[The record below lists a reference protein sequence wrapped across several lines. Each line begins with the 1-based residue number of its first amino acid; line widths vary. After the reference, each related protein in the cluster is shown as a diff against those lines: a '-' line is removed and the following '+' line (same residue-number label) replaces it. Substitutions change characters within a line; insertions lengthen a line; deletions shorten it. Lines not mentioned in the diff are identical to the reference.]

1 MGIAP
6 SFWCVPRTRYGP
18 RLQAWH
24 GAVHWLGDWVAQR
37 VRCGRGE
44 RVRVSLL
51 PLLASA
57 LSGVS
62 AIFEKLSVVNLSG
75 LTVLTLRYTLMLPVL
90 WVALYASGRHRE
102 LAGME
107 LRTFGYI
114 LLPAAMALG
123 SLLLYFT
130 ALRGDWVSR
139 VYPLTELRRR
149 LRLFW
154 PSPSWEN
161 RRRRSGCWVSCSSS
175 SAWCWCAKR

>member
-1 MGIAP
+1 MAGIA
-6 SFWCVPRTRYGP
+6 
-18 RLQAWH
+18 LAHQ
-24 GAVHWLGDWVAQR
+24 

-44 RVRVSLL
+44 CVRISLL

-75 LTVLTLRYTLMLPVL
+75 LTVLTLRSTLLLPVL
-90 WVALYASGRHRE
+90 WVALYVSGRHRE
-102 LAGME
+102 LAGMAP
-107 LRTFGYI
+107 RTFGTI

-139 VYPLTELRRR
+139 VYPLPELGPAITVVPAVVF
-149 LRLFW
+149 LGEP
-154 PSPSWEN
+154 PSPQRLLGIVLIIAE
-161 RRRRSGCWVSCSSS
+161 RVLVR
-175 SAWCWCAKR
+175 

>member
-1 MGIAP
+1 M
-6 SFWCVPRTRYGP
+6 
-18 RLQAWH
+18 
-24 GAVHWLGDWVAQR
+24 R
-37 VRCGRGE
+37 VL
-44 RVRVSLL
+44 LL

-90 WVALYASGRHRE
+90 WAALYASGRHRE

-107 LRTFGYI
+107 PRTFAYI
-114 LLPAAMALG
+114 LLPATMALG

-139 VYPLTELRRR
+139 VYPLTELGP
-149 LRLFW
+149 LITFILAVTFLGEP
-154 PSPSWEN
+154 PSPQ
-161 RRRRSGCWVSCSSS
+161 RLVGTLLILAGLVLVR
-175 SAWCWCAKR
+175 